1 MKFTYYY
8 KKSDGVRREGH
19 IEAETRDAAFVE
31 LRKVGIRPIKMIAG
45 DGSKENGAS
54 RPRALGVEI
63 SIVAIVVLALSV
75 AINMWI
81 GGGHAPMAGDRG
93 ARVEKVSNGGGQ
105 GDVRVAKP
113 RPRKWIGH
121 DREFLYE
128 EIFAHPSEAFLARF
142 AEPGY
147 LPRGGVPPMTPG
159 LKEDLFDC
167 IADDVVLDDG
177 EDESVVSLKRIVAG
191 LKQEV
196 EMMLGTGMS
205 VEDVVA
211 RLTARQQMEIE
222 HRNKVAEEVA
232 AGRIS
237 FADANT
243 GLSAIGVRVL
253 EEKPE
258 LAHQNGK

>member
-1 MKFTYYY
+1 
-8 KKSDGVRREGH
+8 
-19 IEAETRDAAFVE
+19 
-31 LRKVGIRPIKMIAG
+31 
-45 DGSKENGAS
+45 
-54 RPRALGVEI
+54 
-63 SIVAIVVLALSV
+63 
-75 AINMWI
+75 
-81 GGGHAPMAGDRG
+81 
-93 ARVEKVSNGGGQ
+93 
-105 GDVRVAKP
+105 
-113 RPRKWIGH
+113 
-121 DREFLYE
+121 
-128 EIFAHPSEAFLARF
+128 
-142 AEPGY
+142 
-147 LPRGGVPPMTPG
+147 MTPG

-167 IADDVVLDDG
+167 IADDVVLVDG

-205 VEDVVA
+205 VEAVVA
-211 RLTARQQMEIE
+211 RLIARQRMEIE